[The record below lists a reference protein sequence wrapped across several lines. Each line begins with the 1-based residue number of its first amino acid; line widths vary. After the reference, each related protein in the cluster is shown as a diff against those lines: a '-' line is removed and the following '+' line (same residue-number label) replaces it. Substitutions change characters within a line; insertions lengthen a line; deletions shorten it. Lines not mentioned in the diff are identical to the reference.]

1 MALATE
7 RQRIQHLLRRAG
19 FGYSPEELHEY
30 VALGLPGTIDRLL
43 NPERVDDAAAEA
55 AAGAFRE
62 KAIQDR
68 QALLST
74 WHARL
79 VLTKR
84 PLQEKLTYFWHD
96 HWATGIRKVNAPSYM
111 LVQNEAIRAGALG
124 KFRDLAMAMTRDPAM
139 MIWLD
144 NRDNVAKAPNENFAR
159 EFLELFTLGEGRLY
173 TEKDV
178 KEAARALTGWRVT
191 AAKVNPDDNFPVAT
205 GVVFMPRQFDAGT
218 KTFLGQTGKLG
229 DEDIVRIVTS
239 KRECADYIGEKLW
252 RFFAVPNPTAAMI
265 QRTTDAYFAN
275 DTSIREMLRVIL
287 TSEEMYS
294 EAAYRWRIKSPVEHV
309 VNATR
314 AFGLTDRVPRIARD
328 TQSEG
333 QALFDPPSVAGW
345 NWGEAWVNSNT
356 LLARANFAN
365 DVTRRGKPGQLMNL
379 DAAALL
385 QANNAG
391 RTAEAAVDF
400 ALDLLVGGDV
410 DRATR
415 ATLIEHIGG
424 THYSFAEASRSGA
437 LQGLF
442 YLVLTM
448 PLAQLA

>member
-19 FGYSPEELHEY
+19 FGYSPEELGEY
-30 VALGLPGTIDRLL
+30 LALGLTGTIDRLL
-43 NPERVDDAAAEA
+43 NPERVDDAVAEVAADS
-55 AAGAFRE
+55 FRE
-62 KAIQDR
+62 KALQDR
-68 QALLST
+68 QALLTT

-84 PLQEKLTYFWHD
+84 PLLEKLTYFWHD

-144 NRDNVAKAPNENFAR
+144 NRDNVAKAPNENYAR
-159 EFLELFTLGEGRLY
+159 EFLELFTLGEGHLY

-191 AAKVNPDDNFPVAT
+191 AAKPTPESNFPVAT
-205 GVVFMPRQFDAGT
+205 GVVFMPRQFDAGM
-218 KTFLGQTGKLG
+218 KTFLGETGKFG
-229 DEDIVRIVTS
+229 DEDVVRIVTS
-239 KRECADYIGEKLW
+239 RRECADYIGEKLW
-252 RFFAVPNPTAAMI
+252 RFFAVPDPTAAMI
-265 QRTTDAYFAN
+265 KRTSDAYFAN
-275 DTSIREMLRVIL
+275 DTSIREMMRVIL

-294 EAAYRWRIKSPVEHV
+294 AAAYRWRIKSPVEHV
-309 VNATR
+309 VHATR
-314 AFGLTDRVPRIARD
+314 AFGLTDRVPRIVRD
-328 TQSEG
+328 TQTEG

-356 LLARANFAN
+356 VLARANFAN
-365 DVTRRGKPGQLMNL
+365 DVTRRGKPDQKLNL

-410 DRATR
+410 DAGTR

>member
-191 AAKVNPDDNFPVAT
+191 FWPCCNEQADWDATRRPGGAAT
-205 GVVFMPRQFDAGT
+205 GVTPCTARNSETSRVSDAMRWPRAAQAGSPAST
-218 KTFLGQTGKLG
+218 K
-229 DEDIVRIVTS
+229 
-239 KRECADYIGEKLW
+239 
-252 RFFAVPNPTAAMI
+252 P
-265 QRTTDAYFAN
+265 
-275 DTSIREMLRVIL
+275 
-287 TSEEMYS
+287 
-294 EAAYRWRIKSPVEHV
+294 
-309 VNATR
+309 
-314 AFGLTDRVPRIARD
+314 
-328 TQSEG
+328 
-333 QALFDPPSVAGW
+333 
-345 NWGEAWVNSNT
+345 
-356 LLARANFAN
+356 
-365 DVTRRGKPGQLMNL
+365 
-379 DAAALL
+379 
-385 QANNAG
+385 
-391 RTAEAAVDF
+391 
-400 ALDLLVGGDV
+400 
-410 DRATR
+410 
-415 ATLIEHIGG
+415 
-424 THYSFAEASRSGA
+424 
-437 LQGLF
+437 
-442 YLVLTM
+442 
-448 PLAQLA
+448 